1 MIHTFEINGPIR
13 RAFHAEADV
22 EVCSGGAALHAI
34 GANRSD
40 RCAGFLMSQFHG
52 NQLAGASNSA
62 DRTIRALKLVHEDD
76 TPFAPSSSRSSKV
89 GHQPVA
95 K

>member
-1 MIHTFEINGPIR
+1 MFEIGGPIR
-13 RAFHAEADV
+13 RASHTEADA
-22 EVCSGGAALHAI
+22 EVFLEVLPYTLSALIAAI
-34 GANRSD
+34 VVP
-40 RCAGFLMSQFHG
+40 GFLMSQFHG

-62 DRTIRALKLVHEDD
+62 DRRIRALKLVHEDD
-76 TPFAPSSSRSSKV
+76 IPFAPSSSRSSRV